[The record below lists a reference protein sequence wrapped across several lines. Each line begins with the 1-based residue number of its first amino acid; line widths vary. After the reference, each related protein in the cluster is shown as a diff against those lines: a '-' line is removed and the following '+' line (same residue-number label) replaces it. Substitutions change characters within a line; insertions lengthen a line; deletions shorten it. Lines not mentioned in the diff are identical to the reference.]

1 MAQIRKRIAL
11 KVNDTYAL
19 ELETHEG
26 GGYLWSVASNDE
38 TVTEVQ
44 IVPRKPAQTKD
55 LTPIGKSFP
64 VQVEIKALAEG
75 KTVVLLE
82 EKRVWEKDIKPM
94 NTCRIYITI
103 NQ

>member
-1 MAQIRKRIAL
+1 MRKRITL
-11 KVNDTYAL
+11 KVNHTYAL
-19 ELETHEG
+19 ELETHGG

-44 IVPRKPAQTKD
+44 IVPRKPAHVNG
-55 LTPIGKSFP
+55 LAPIGKSFP

-82 EKRVWEKDIKPM
+82 EKRAWEKDIEPL